1 MLTHGF
7 LGNYT
12 SVSFQGNHMS
22 AQPPPINQS
31 TPPPSPLEAHLG
43 FWLRFVSNHVSIR
56 FQQLLEAKGVTVTE
70 WVALRTLW
78 ANSETSHA
86 VLIQALGMT
95 KGAAS
100 KVVSRLEEKGLA
112 ERRLAGGNARDQA
125 LVLTASGQAL
135 VPQLAALADANDEH
149 FFGHLASGERQT
161 LLDAMQALV
170 QHHQLKDIP
179 TA

>member
-1 MLTHGF
+1 MASRKTK
-7 LGNYT
+7 
-12 SVSFQGNHMS
+12 SVP
-22 AQPPPINQS
+22 A
-31 TPPPSPLEAHLG
+31 PLEAHLG

-78 ANSETSHA
+78 SQDDTTHA
-86 VLIQALGMT
+86 ALIDALGMT

-112 ERRLAGGNARDQA
+112 GRQLVDGRARVQS
-125 LVLTASGQAL
+125 LGLTAAGKAL
-135 VPQLAALADANDEH
+135 VPQLAALADANDAH
-149 FFGHLASGERQT
+149 FFGHLPAAERQALT
-161 LLDAMQALV
+161 QAMQALV